1 MDRPIIELNH
11 VSRAFQ
17 VKRNTY
23 IKAVDDVSLRVNE
36 GEIVCLVGESG
47 CGKTTTG
54 KMIVG
59 LTRPTSGDVLYM
71 GRNIHEL
78 DSKEWKRFRL
88 GVQMVH
94 QDPYASLNP
103 AFTIY
108 DTLAAPLRHHGF
120 TNGDESTKK
129 RVIELLEMVDL
140 TPAAEILDKYP
151 HQLSGGQRQRVSVA
165 RALTVSPSFLVA
177 DEAVSM
183 VDVSIRISLLN
194 TLIKLKEKMGLA
206 VLFITHDLALAK
218 YFAWEGRIGVMYL
231 GRLVEIN
238 GARDLVENPQHP
250 YTQALLSAIPE
261 ADPDITRQKRHIQ
274 LRSMDVPSL
283 LHLPTGCTQFVAF
296 RTLKKNKPPKSQSLK
311 TPCKILAKTNRHQKG
326 GQKFF
331 CKKFPAAPAPGCGMS
346 LWFDV
351 ERVCALLLTVE
362 YTPNL
367 QKLCH
372 GPIFAKKRR
381 FKMTLERRF
390 CPGLM

>member
-1 MDRPIIELNH
+1 MDKTLIELNH

-23 IKAVDDVSLRVNE
+23 IRAVDNISMKINE
-36 GEIVCLVGESG
+36 GEILCLVGESG

-59 LTRPTSGDVLYM
+59 LTKPSSGEVLYLGKDINKM
-71 GRNIHEL
+71 RRE
-78 DSKEWKRFRL
+78 EWKPFRL
-88 GVQMVH
+88 SVQMVH

-103 AFTIY
+103 SFTVY
-108 DTLAAPLRHHGF
+108 ETLAAPLRRHGF
-120 TNGDESTKK
+120 TNGDGSTRR
-129 RVIELLEMVDL
+129 RVIELMEMVDL

-165 RALTVSPSFLVA
+165 RALTVNPSVLVA

-194 TLIKLKEKMGLA
+194 TLLKLKEQMGLA

-231 GRLVEIN
+231 GRMVEIN
-238 GARDLVENPQHP
+238 GARELVENPQHP

-261 ADPDITRQKRHIQ
+261 ADPDITRQKRHVQ

-283 LHLPTGCTQFVAF
+283 LHLPTGCTFHPRCPLWDGDKCEKVSPELVTFRDGSQVA
-296 RTLKKNKPPKSQSLK
+296 
-311 TPCKILAKTNRHQKG
+311 CHVVAQKRE
-326 GQKFF
+326 
-331 CKKFPAAPAPGCGMS
+331 MEM
-346 LWFDV
+346 L
-351 ERVCALLLTVE
+351 
-362 YTPNL
+362 
-367 QKLCH
+367 
-372 GPIFAKKRR
+372 
-381 FKMTLERRF
+381 
-390 CPGLM
+390 